1 MTLAVRPSIT
11 PEKNV
16 DMMVTVLLSNLTGD
30 SINSQPVTRVMNTT
44 TNMIVADGQTLMLGG
59 ILFQTNS
66 KVTRKIPLFGDLPL
80 VGGVF
85 RHNDVTKAN
94 NELIIFITPYVVG
107 EGVELPAATVEQ
119 LEQPKERLEQVQSE
133 LNQMSTELE
142 ENLNK

>member
-44 TNMIVADGQTLMLGG
+44 TNMIVSDGQTLMLGG

-66 KVTRKIPLFGDLPL
+66 KVVRKIPLFGDIPL
-80 VGGVF
+80 VGGLF
-85 RHNDVTKAN
+85 RHNDVIKAN
-94 NELIIFITPYVVG
+94 NELIIFITPSVVD
-107 EGVELPAATVEQ
+107 EGLELPEATAEQ
-119 LEQPKERLEQVQSE
+119 LGEPKLKLEQVQGE
-133 LNQMSTELE
+133 LNEMAEELK
-142 ENLNK
+142 ENIDK